1 MLPRMRVEVLLAMLP
16 RRRRWR
22 LPPSSLRSEGR
33 SARAATAK
41 NLVRENKNAT
51 LMVAR
56 IIYHTYLRLYI
67 KKIKVWYNL
76 VHYVP
81 FCTTVF

>member
-1 MLPRMRVEVLLAMLP
+1 MGETFALLP

-41 NLVRENKNAT
+41 NLVNNN
-51 LMVAR
+51 
-56 IIYHTYLRLYI
+56 Y
-67 KKIKVWYNL
+67 KKKD
-76 VHYVP
+76 
-81 FCTTVF
+81 